1 MHQIKFCFF
10 ERSDD
15 EEKTITKLPLP
26 FHLHNYSI
34 LASIHPNE
42 NPKTILVT
50 YLIMEV
56 CNLETNVCLKW
67 VHDSYT
73 DLLIRCDVVFMVSKT
88 MKLIF

>member
-56 CNLETNVCLKW
+56 CNLETNVLLKINGFKNDETNIFSSKESLKW
-67 VHDSYT
+67 PS
-73 DLLIRCDVVFMVSKT
+73 F
-88 MKLIF
+88 